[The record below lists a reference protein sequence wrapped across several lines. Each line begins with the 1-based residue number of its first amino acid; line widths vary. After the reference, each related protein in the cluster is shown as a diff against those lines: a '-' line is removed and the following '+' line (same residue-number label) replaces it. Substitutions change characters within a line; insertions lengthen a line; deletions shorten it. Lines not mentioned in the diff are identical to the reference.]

1 MAAPRIAYSP
11 HGRRV
16 LIPRRS
22 SDSRRWPFRRGALA
36 AAAVVVLLP
45 GCSLLGGRP
54 TTIAPAAKLYEDGE
68 RLLLQEKYPAAREQF
83 SWLVERH
90 PESDLAPV
98 ARFLVGETHFRTK
111 DFEKAVPE
119 FEAFV
124 TLYPSHQIADLGQY
138 RLARSYF
145 DQMPT
150 LERDQKITAQA
161 LAEFQKLIRLYPES
175 RYAPDAIVKIEA
187 CRLRLAQ
194 KELWI
199 GAFYM
204 RQGKYESALPRF
216 DTVIRDY
223 ARTQAAPEALYQK
236 ADALIRLG
244 RSDEAASVLKRLVDE
259 FPASEWS
266 RRARE
271 RQAARG
277 A

>member
-1 MAAPRIAYSP
+1 MVIS
-11 HGRRV
+11 
-16 LIPRRS
+16 I
-22 SDSRRWPFRRGALA
+22 
-36 AAAVVVLLP
+36 AAVVLS
-45 GCSLLGGRP
+45 GCTIFGGRP
-54 TTIAPAAKLYEDGE
+54 STVAPAATLYDAGE
-68 RLLLQEKYPAAREQF
+68 RLLLQDKYEQAREQF
-83 SWLVERH
+83 SLLAERH

-98 ARFLVGETHFRTK
+98 ARFLVGETYFRAK

-119 FEAFV
+119 FESFV
-124 TLYPSHQIADLGQY
+124 TLYPVHQIADLGQY
-138 RLARSYF
+138 RLARSFF

-161 LAEFQKLIRLYPES
+161 LAEFRRLIQLYPES

-199 GAFYM
+199 AAFYV

-216 DTVIRDY
+216 DTVIKDY
-223 ARTQAAPEALYQK
+223 GRTQAAPEALYQK
-236 ADALIRLG
+236 ADALGRLG
-244 RSDEAASVLKRLVDE
+244 RTDEAASVLKRLVDE
-259 FPASEWS
+259 FPSSEWS

>member
-1 MAAPRIAYSP
+1 MLAP
-11 HGRRV
+11 
-16 LIPRRS
+16 
-22 SDSRRWPFRRGALA
+22 
-36 AAAVVVLLP
+36 AVIVILLS
-45 GCSLLGGRP
+45 GCSVFGGRP
-54 TTIAPAAKLYEDGE
+54 NTVAPAATLYENGE
-68 RLLLQEKYPAAREQF
+68 RLLLLEKFHEAREQF
-83 SWLVERH
+83 AWLAERH

-98 ARFLVGETHFRTK
+98 ARFLVGETYFRSK
-111 DFEKAVPE
+111 EFEKAVPE
-119 FEAFV
+119 FESFV
-124 TLYPSHQIADLGQY
+124 TLYPGHQIADLGQY

-150 LERDQKITAQA
+150 LERDQRITSQA
-161 LAEFQKLIRLYPES
+161 LIEFGKLIRLYPES
-175 RYAPDAIVKIEA
+175 RYAPDAIVKIQA

-199 GAFYM
+199 AAFYM

-216 DTVIRDY
+216 DTVIKDY
-223 ARTQAAPEALYQK
+223 GRTQAAPEALYQK
-236 ADALIRLG
+236 ADALVRLG
-244 RSDEAASVLKRLVDE
+244 RSDEAASVLKHLVDE

>member
-1 MAAPRIAYSP
+1 
-11 HGRRV
+11 V
-16 LIPRRS
+16 
-22 SDSRRWPFRRGALA
+22 
-36 AAAVVVLLP
+36 
-45 GCSLLGGRP
+45 
-54 TTIAPAAKLYEDGE
+54 APAATLYETGE
-68 RLLLQEKYPAAREQF
+68 RLLLQDKYELAREQF
-83 SWLVERH
+83 SWLAERH

-98 ARFLVGETHFRTK
+98 ARFLVGEAYFRNK
-111 DFEKAVPE
+111 DFEKAAPE
-119 FEAFV
+119 FESFV
-124 TLYPSHQIADLGQY
+124 TLYPGHQIADLGQY

-161 LAEFQKLIRLYPES
+161 LSEFQKLIRLYPES

-199 GAFYM
+199 AAFYV

-216 DTVIRDY
+216 DTVIKDY
-223 ARTQAAPEALYQK
+223 GRTQAAPEALYQK
-236 ADALIRLG
+236 ADTLLRLG
-244 RSDEAASVLKRLVDE
+244 RSDEAAPLLKRLVDE
-259 FPASEWS
+259 FPASEWT

>member
-1 MAAPRIAYSP
+1 MLAP
-11 HGRRV
+11 
-16 LIPRRS
+16 
-22 SDSRRWPFRRGALA
+22 
-36 AAAVVVLLP
+36 AVIVILLS
-45 GCSLLGGRP
+45 GCSVFGGRP
-54 TTIAPAAKLYEDGE
+54 STVAPAATLYENGE
-68 RLLLQEKYPAAREQF
+68 RFLLLEKYDEAREQF
-83 SWLVERH
+83 SWLAERH

-98 ARFLVGETHFRTK
+98 ARFLVGETYFRSK

-119 FEAFV
+119 FESFV
-124 TLYPSHQIADLGQY
+124 TLYPGHQIADLGQY

-150 LERDQKITAQA
+150 LERDQRITSQA
-161 LAEFQKLIRLYPES
+161 LIEFGKLIRLYPES

-199 GAFYM
+199 AAFYM

-216 DTVIRDY
+216 DTVIKDY
-223 ARTQAAPEALYQK
+223 GRTQAAPEALYQK
-236 ADALIRLG
+236 ADALVRLG

>member
-1 MAAPRIAYSP
+1 
-11 HGRRV
+11 V

-36 AAAVVVLLP
+36 AAAVVFLLS
-45 GCSLLGGRP
+45 GCGLLSGRP
-54 TTIAPAAKLYEDGE
+54 TTLAPAAKLYEDGE

-98 ARFLVGETHFRTK
+98 ARFLVGETLFRNK
-111 DFEKAVPE
+111 DFEKAGPE

-199 GAFYM
+199 AAFYM
-204 RQGKYESALPRF
+204 RQGKYEAALPRL

>member
-1 MAAPRIAYSP
+1 
-11 HGRRV
+11 
-16 LIPRRS
+16 
-22 SDSRRWPFRRGALA
+22 
-36 AAAVVVLLP
+36 
-45 GCSLLGGRP
+45 
-54 TTIAPAAKLYEDGE
+54 
-68 RLLLQEKYPAAREQF
+68 
-83 SWLVERH
+83 
-90 PESDLAPV
+90 
-98 ARFLVGETHFRTK
+98 
-111 DFEKAVPE
+111 
-119 FEAFV
+119 
-124 TLYPSHQIADLGQY
+124 
-138 RLARSYF
+138 
-145 DQMPT
+145 MPT

-199 GAFYM
+199 AAFYV

-236 ADALIRLG
+236 ADVLVRLG

>member
-1 MAAPRIAYSP
+1 MVIS
-11 HGRRV
+11 
-16 LIPRRS
+16 I
-22 SDSRRWPFRRGALA
+22 
-36 AAAVVVLLP
+36 AAVVLS
-45 GCSLLGGRP
+45 GCTIFGGRP
-54 TTIAPAAKLYEDGE
+54 STVAPAATLYEAGE
-68 RLLLQEKYPAAREQF
+68 RLLLQDKYEQAREQF
-83 SWLVERH
+83 SLLAERH

-98 ARFLVGETHFRTK
+98 ARFLVGETYFRAK

-119 FEAFV
+119 FESFV
-124 TLYPSHQIADLGQY
+124 TLYPGHQIADLGQY
-138 RLARSYF
+138 RLARSFF

-161 LAEFQKLIRLYPES
+161 LAEFRRLIQLYPES

-199 GAFYM
+199 AAFYV

-216 DTVIRDY
+216 DTVIKDY
-223 ARTQAAPEALYQK
+223 GRTQAAPEALYQK
-236 ADALIRLG
+236 ADALGRLG
-244 RSDEAASVLKRLVDE
+244 RTDEAASVLKRLVDE
-259 FPASEWS
+259 FPSSEWS

>member
-1 MAAPRIAYSP
+1 M
-11 HGRRV
+11 
-16 LIPRRS
+16 RS
-22 SDSRRWPFRRGALA
+22 GSFRRGALA
-36 AAAVVVLLP
+36 VLGAVVLLP
-45 GCSLLGGRP
+45 GCSLLSGRP
-54 TTIAPAAKLYEDGE
+54 TTIAPAAQLYETGE
-68 RLLLQEKYPAAREQF
+68 RLLLNDKNEAAREQF
-83 SWLVERH
+83 QWLAERH

-98 ARFLVGETHFRTK
+98 ARFLVGETYYRSK
-111 DFEKAVPE
+111 E
-119 FEAFV
+119 FERAAVEFESFV
-124 TLYPSHQIADLGQY
+124 TLYPGHQIADLGQY

-150 LERDQKITAQA
+150 LERDQKITSQA
-161 LAEFQKLIRLYPES
+161 LVEFQKVLRLYPES

-199 GAFYM
+199 AEFYT

-216 DTVIRDY
+216 DTVLREY
-223 ARTQAAPEALYQK
+223 GRTSVAPQALYQK
-236 ADALIRLG
+236 ADALVRLG
-244 RSDEAASVLKRLVDE
+244 RPDEAAPLFQRLVDE
-259 FPASEWS
+259 FPTSDWS

>member
-1 MAAPRIAYSP
+1 M
-11 HGRRV
+11 

-22 SDSRRWPFRRGALA
+22 SNSRRRSIRRGALA
-36 AAAVVVLLP
+36 AVVFLLS
-45 GCSLLGGRP
+45 GCSFLGGRP
-54 TTIAPAAKLYEDGE
+54 STVAPAAKLYEDGE
-68 RLLLQEKYPAAREQF
+68 RLLIQGKYSEAREQF
-83 SWLVERH
+83 SWLAERH

-98 ARFLVGETHFRTK
+98 ARFLVGETYFRNN

-119 FEAFV
+119 FETFV

-161 LAEFQKLIRLYPES
+161 LAEFQKLIRLFPES

-199 GAFYM
+199 AAFYV

>member
-1 MAAPRIAYSP
+1 M
-11 HGRRV
+11 
-16 LIPRRS
+16 LIPRHS
-22 SDSRRWPFRRGALA
+22 SDSRRRPFRRGVLA
-36 AAAVVVLLP
+36 VAVAFLVS

-54 TTIAPAAKLYEDGE
+54 STVAPAAKLYETGE
-68 RLLLQEKYPAAREQF
+68 RLLLQEKYPDAREQF
-83 SWLVERH
+83 SWIVERH

-98 ARFLVGETHFRTK
+98 ARFLVGETYFRNK

-119 FEAFV
+119 FESFV
-124 TLYPSHQIADLGQY
+124 SLYPGNQIADLGQY

-145 DQMPT
+145 EQMPT
-150 LERDQKITAQA
+150 LVRDQKITTQA

-199 GAFYM
+199 AAYYVG
-204 RQGKYESALPRF
+204 QGKYESALPRF
-216 DTVIRDY
+216 DTVIKDY
-223 ARTQAAPEALYQK
+223 GRTQAAPEAFYQK
-236 ADALIRLG
+236 ADVLIRLG
-244 RSDEAASVLKRLVDE
+244 RSDEAAALLKRLVDE
-259 FPASEWS
+259 FPASEWT

>member
-1 MAAPRIAYSP
+1 
-11 HGRRV
+11 V

-22 SDSRRWPFRRGALA
+22 GDATRRPLQREALA
-36 AAAVVVLLP
+36 PAIAVLLALS
-45 GCSLLGGRP
+45 GCRLVSGRP
-54 TTIAPAAKLYEDGE
+54 TTIAPAAKLYEEGE
-68 RLLLQEKYPAAREQF
+68 RLLFEEKYAAAREQF
-83 SWLVERH
+83 TWLVERH
-90 PESDLAPV
+90 PESELAAV
-98 ARFLVGETHFRTK
+98 GRFLVGETYFRSK
-111 DFEKAVPE
+111 E
-119 FEAFV
+119 FERAATEFETFV

-150 LERDQKITAQA
+150 VERDQKITAQA
-161 LAEFQKLIRLYPES
+161 LVEFQKLIRLYPES

-199 GAFYM
+199 AAFYM

-236 ADALIRLG
+236 ADALVRLG
-244 RSDEAASVLKRLVDE
+244 RSDEAATVLKRLVDE

>member
-1 MAAPRIAYSP
+1 M
-11 HGRRV
+11 

-36 AAAVVVLLP
+36 AAAVVVLLS
-45 GCSLLGGRP
+45 GCGLLSGRP
-54 TTIAPAAKLYEDGE
+54 TTLAPAAKLYEDGE

-98 ARFLVGETHFRTK
+98 ARFLVGETLFRNK
-111 DFEKAVPE
+111 EFEKAGPE

-199 GAFYM
+199 AAFYM
-204 RQGKYESALPRF
+204 RQGKYEAALPRL

>member
-1 MAAPRIAYSP
+1 
-11 HGRRV
+11 V
-16 LIPRRS
+16 LIPKRSHESRRRS
-22 SDSRRWPFRRGALA
+22 CRRGIVIPV
-36 AAAVVVLLP
+36 AAVLLS
-45 GCSLLGGRP
+45 GCTILGGRP
-54 TTIAPAAKLYEDGE
+54 STVAPAATLYDSGE
-68 RLLLQEKYPAAREQF
+68 RLLLLDKYEQAREQF
-83 SWLVERH
+83 ALLAERH

-98 ARFLVGETHFRTK
+98 SRFLVGETYFRAK

-119 FEAFV
+119 FETFV
-124 TLYPSHQIADLGQY
+124 TLYPGHQIADLGQY

-161 LAEFQKLIRLYPES
+161 LAEFRKLIRLYPES

-199 GAFYM
+199 AAFYV

-216 DTVIRDY
+216 DTVIKDY
-223 ARTQAAPEALYQK
+223 GRTQAAPEALYQK
-236 ADALIRLG
+236 ADALVRLG
-244 RSDEAASVLKRLVDE
+244 RGDEAATLLKRLVDE
-259 FPASEWS
+259 FPSSEWS

>member
-1 MAAPRIAYSP
+1 
-11 HGRRV
+11 V
-16 LIPRRS
+16 LIPRCS
-22 SDSRRWPFRRGALA
+22 SVSRRRSFRRGALA
-36 AAAVVVLLP
+36 ILAVVFFLP
-45 GCSLLGGRP
+45 ACGALGGRP
-54 TTIAPAAKLYEDGE
+54 TTVAPAAKLYEDGE
-68 RLLLQEKYPAAREQF
+68 RLLFQGKYPAAREQF

-98 ARFLVGETHFRTK
+98 ARFLVGETYFRSK
-111 DFEKAVPE
+111 DFERAVPE

-124 TLYPSHQIADLGQY
+124 TIHPSHQIADLGQY

-199 GAFYM
+199 AAFYV

-216 DTVIRDY
+216 DTVLRDY
-223 ARTQAAPEALYQK
+223 PRTQAAPEALYQK
-236 ADALIRLG
+236 ADTLVRLG

>member
-1 MAAPRIAYSP
+1 M
-11 HGRRV
+11 RR
-16 LIPRRS
+16 LL
-22 SDSRRWPFRRGALA
+22 RRGALA
-36 AAAVVVLLP
+36 PTVAVVLLA
-45 GCSLLGGRP
+45 GCSFLGGRP
-54 TTIAPAAKLYEDGE
+54 NTVAPAAKLYEDGE
-68 RLLLQEKYPAAREQF
+68 RLLLQEKYPDAREQF
-83 SWLVERH
+83 LWLVERH

-98 ARFLVGETHFRTK
+98 ARFLVGETYFRSK
-111 DFEKAVPE
+111 EFDKAVPE

-124 TLYPSHQIADLGQY
+124 TLYPSNPIADLGQY

-150 LERDQKITAQA
+150 VERDQKLTAQA
-161 LAEFQKLIRLYPES
+161 LQEFQKLIRLYPES

-199 GAFYM
+199 AAFYV

-216 DTVIRDY
+216 DNVIREY
-223 ARTQAAPEALYQK
+223 GRTQAAPEALYQK
-236 ADALIRLG
+236 AETLLRLG
-244 RSDEAASVLKRLVDE
+244 RSDEAAAIMKRLVDE